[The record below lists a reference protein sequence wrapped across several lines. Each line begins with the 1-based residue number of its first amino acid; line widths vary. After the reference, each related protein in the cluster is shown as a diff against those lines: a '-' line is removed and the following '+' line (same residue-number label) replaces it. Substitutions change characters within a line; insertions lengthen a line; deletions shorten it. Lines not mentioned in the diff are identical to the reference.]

1 METIGMVEIIGMGLM
16 GIGGLVAFAASIMIL
31 IQAFKESVLWGLGY
45 IFIPFVSLIFVVMHW
60 DQTMKPFLV
69 SLAGGALLGVG
80 VVISSL

>member
-1 METIGMVEIIGMGLM
+1 
-16 GIGGLVAFAASIMIL
+16 
-31 IQAFKESVLWGLGY
+31 
-45 IFIPFVSLIFVVMHW
+45 MHW